1 MQWVKR
7 KKWNCLCGERNEEML
22 VFLIK
27 IEINVKL
34 LHSLNQIYFIHGM
47 EAILISELNKEIKW
61 APNGMIDEN
70 YEWNA

>member
-1 MQWVKR
+1 
-7 KKWNCLCGERNEEML
+7 ML

-27 IEINVKL
+27 IEIIVKL